1 MATKSK
7 LYAACVGLFAI
18 LLVAPAYGWNANKDI
33 DIESGA
39 QSEGRSTVN
48 GGITVGSNALISGSL
63 ETVNGPIRID
73 DSVQLTDAATVNG
86 SIRIGDGLIA
96 EDLESVNGTIRI
108 GRNAAISGGVSVVNG
123 KIRLGAGSSV
133 AEDVSNVNGELRIAG
148 SEIGGNLS
156 TVTGDVWLTDN
167 SVLRGDL
174 IIEKPGGWRNRW
186 GRRKP
191 KIVIGPESR
200 VLGTI
205 EAEHEIELFI
215 SDSAEVA
222 AVIGESSLDQAVRFS
237 GDTP

>member
-1 MATKSK
+1 MSTKSK
-7 LYAACVGLFAI
+7 LHAACAGLLAV
-18 LLVAPAYGWNANKDI
+18 LLVAPAYGWDANKDI
-33 DIESGA
+33 DIESGG

-63 ETVNGPIRID
+63 ETVNGAIRID

-86 SIRIGDGLIA
+86 SIRIGDGLVA

-108 GRNAAISGGVSVVNG
+108 GRNAAISGGISVVNG

-133 AEDVSNVNGELRIAG
+133 AEDVSNVNGELRIVG
-148 SEIGGNLS
+148 SEIGGKLS

-174 IIEKPGGWRNRW
+174 IIEKPEGWRNRW

-191 KIVIGPESR
+191 KIVIGPGSR

-222 AVIGESSLDQAVRFS
+222 AVSGESSLDQAVRFS
-237 GDTP
+237 GDSP